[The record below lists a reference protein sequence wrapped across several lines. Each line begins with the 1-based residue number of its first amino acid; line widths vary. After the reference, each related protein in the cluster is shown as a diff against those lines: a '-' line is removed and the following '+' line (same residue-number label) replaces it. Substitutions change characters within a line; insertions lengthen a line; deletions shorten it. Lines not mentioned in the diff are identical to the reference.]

1 MGVGG
6 EKKPF
11 HEIDDTRGSAA
22 DDRFEMI
29 LRRVEKAGA
38 DITLDEESPLYTDIG
53 MQQFE
58 IGYERIVEFNLYN
71 FDFRITRDVKTV
83 RLSGT
88 GKQKHL
94 EDLPVPSVQIH
105 LKRKPDTS
113 QQWLEVDLEDLGF

>member
-1 MGVGG
+1 MGIGG

-29 LRRVEKAGA
+29 LRRVEAAGA
-38 DITLDEESPLYTDIG
+38 DITLDEESPLYTDVG

-58 IGYERIVEFNLYN
+58 IGYERVVEFNLGG

-83 RLSGT
+83 RLSGA

-94 EDLPVPSVQIH
+94 EDLAVPAIHIH
-105 LKRKPDTS
+105 LKRKPETS
-113 QQWLEVDLEDLGF
+113 QQWIEVDLEDMF

>member
-29 LRRVEKAGA
+29 LNRVKAAGA
-38 DITLDEESPLYTDIG
+38 DITLDEESPLYTEIG

-58 IGYERIVEFNLYN
+58 IGYERVVEFNLAK
-71 FDFRITRDVKTV
+71 FDFRITRDVKTM
-83 RLSGT
+83 RLSGA
-88 GKQKHL
+88 GKQKHM
-94 EDLPVPSVQIH
+94 EQLPSPSIQIH
-105 LKRKPDTS
+105 LKRKPETS
-113 QQWLEVDLEDLGF
+113 QQWIEVDLEDLF